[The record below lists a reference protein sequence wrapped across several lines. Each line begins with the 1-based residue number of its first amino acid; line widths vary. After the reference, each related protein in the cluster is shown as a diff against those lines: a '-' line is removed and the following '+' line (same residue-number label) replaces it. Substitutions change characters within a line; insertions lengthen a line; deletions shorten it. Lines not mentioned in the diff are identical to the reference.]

1 MRVAVGADEAVSLD
15 DHDIVFRK
23 GETVEV
29 HKVRWSWRVPGIS
42 FRVASEEPEP
52 AMA

>member
-1 MRVAVGADEAVSLD
+1 MVVGTDEAVSLD
-15 DHDIVFRK
+15 DRDIVFRK

-29 HKVRWSWRVPGIS
+29 PRTRWGWRTPGIS
-42 FRVASEEPEP
+42 FRVASEDPEP

>member
-29 HKVRWSWRVPGIS
+29 PRGRWSWRAPGIS